1 MLFVFEEC
9 KLSSPFAN
17 ARSYVLQTMFSNNVL
32 QIQCIGFMFHIQSV
46 SYAFYSKITY
56 VYLFQLLL

>member
-1 MLFVFEEC
+1 MLFAFEEW

-17 ARSYVLQTMFSNNVL
+17 ARSYVL

-46 SYAFYSKITY
+46 SYALYSKITY